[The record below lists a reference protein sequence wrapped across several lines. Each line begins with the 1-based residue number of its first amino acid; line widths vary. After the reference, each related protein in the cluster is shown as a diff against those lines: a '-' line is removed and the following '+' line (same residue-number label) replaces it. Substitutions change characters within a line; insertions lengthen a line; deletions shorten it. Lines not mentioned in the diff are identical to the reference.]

1 MRNRLLVLSAGVSLT
16 AAAIAGT
23 AGAATASAGRAA
35 RLGSRPPGSPSSA
48 PATYFDSRASAA
60 PRHASAAQAAAVR
73 GMVRAIGSGARITY
87 DPIFGTPRELLRY
100 GGYLTGPATGSAA
113 GVARAWLGA
122 HRAAFGLSAAGVRG
136 LVVSRDYTNPTSR
149 THVITFTQVFGG
161 LQAVFGG
168 RLNVAVTKN
177 GRILSFTGDPR
188 PSAGLSARPR
198 LSAAGAVT
206 AVARTAA
213 PRAAYR
219 AAVTGK
225 TGMWTRFGAGPFGG
239 PQYARAV
246 AFPAARSV
254 RPAYEVIFTAS
265 ASNMTDVAVDAVT
278 GKILYRQSLTANDS
292 FGPAGPA
299 ASHPAGTGTAPRPA
313 AVPAR
318 ATAAVK
324 GPAGLV
330 FPYYPGAPAAPSQVV
345 KSFKGSATASPAGWL
360 NPPVNG
366 QFTTQGNNVDD
377 HENWQATRPEP
388 NPFRPASP
396 SGQFLFTFVNNWGN
410 TNCAANSYQQDV
422 SQATTNLFYQHNRIH
437 DEYYSYGFTESAGNF
452 QNDDFGRG
460 GIGGDAVQGD
470 VQAGIQANPP
480 NLDNAN
486 FSTPPDGIPGV
497 TNMFLWETIP
507 GAFTAPCVDGD
518 NDLSVIQHEYTHG
531 MTNRMVGGGEVLGG
545 EQAGAMGEGWS
556 DWYALNHLFDAGLET
571 QPVEGIYVTANGTR
585 GIRNYSYASSPLNY
599 GDLGY
604 DIVGNEVHAD
614 GEIWTATLWQLREGL
629 IAQYGTAAGQKRAA
643 LLITAALPDTAPL
656 PSMLD
661 ARDGILTAD
670 QDLYH
675 GKDIPLIW
683 SVFANRGMGSLAG
696 TTGSNDPDPKPSFAS
711 PNTHVNGHLLVN
723 VVNQAG
729 QGVTG
734 VNVDIGDYEARVSP
748 SAITAGRTGQAFIN
762 MVPGTYDVTLQ
773 APGWGSRTIPGVTIT
788 AGAIT
793 SQVVTIQQNLASAAN
808 GATIAA
814 STGDDGT
821 NHATNLIDDTEG
833 TAWGNTATST
843 PQDQTGSVT
852 VALSPTLDTAGT
864 LISTVRLGAYP
875 GIGLPRFGSAKNYT
889 IEVSD
894 DGTTWTT
901 AATGTVHS
909 DPPRPVAPELNYQT
923 ITLGTPVHA
932 NFVRLDVT
940 DSQGPVTELSVGDLQ
955 VFAGTP

>member
-1 MRNRLLVLSAGVSLT
+1 MRNRLLVLSVGTSLV

-23 AGAATASAGRAA
+23 AGAATASAGQATRLAA
-35 RLGSRPPGSPSSA
+35 QPPGSVSST

-60 PRHASAAQAAAVR
+60 PLHATAAQTAAVR
-73 GMVRAIGSGARITY
+73 SMVREIGSGARITY
-87 DPIFGTPRELLRY
+87 DPIFGTPRQLLRY
-100 GGYLTGPATGSAA
+100 GGYLTGPTRGSAV
-113 GVARAWLGA
+113 GVARAWLNA
-122 HRAAFGLSAAGVRG
+122 HRTAFGLSAAGVRG
-136 LVVSRDYTNPTSR
+136 LVVSRNYTNPASR

-161 LQAVFGG
+161 LQAVAGG
-168 RLNVAVTKN
+168 RLNVAVTRD
-177 GRILSFTGDPR
+177 GRILNFTGSPR
-188 PSAGLSARPR
+188 PSAGLSVRPR
-198 LSAAGAVT
+198 LSAASAVV
-206 AVARTAA
+206 AVAHSAA

-219 AAVTGK
+219 AAITGK
-225 TGMWTRFGAGPFGG
+225 TGIWTRFGAGPFGG

-246 AFPAARSV
+246 AFPTARSV

-265 ASNMTDVAVDAVT
+265 ASNMMDVVVDAVT
-278 GKILYRQSLTANDS
+278 GKVLFRQSLTANDAL
-292 FGPAGPA
+292 GDR
-299 ASHPAGTGTAPRPA
+299 GTAA
-313 AVPAR
+313 KT
-318 ATAAVK
+318 TAAATNP
-324 GPAGLV
+324 GGLV
-330 FPYYPGAPAAPSQVV
+330 FLYYPGAPTSPSQVV
-345 KSFKGSATASPAGWL
+345 KPFTGNATASPAGWL
-360 NPPVNG
+360 NPPVSG
-366 QFTTQGNNVDD
+366 VFTTQGNNVDD
-377 HENWQATRPEP
+377 HENWQGTRPEP
-388 NPFRPASP
+388 NPFRPTSAN
-396 SGQFLFTFVNNWGN
+396 GRFLFTFVNNWGN

-437 DEYYSYGFTESAGNF
+437 DEYYGYGFTESAGNF

-460 GIGGDAVQGD
+460 GIGADAVQGD

-486 FSTPPDGIPGV
+486 FSTPPDGLPGV

-507 GAFTAPCVDGD
+507 GAFIAPCVDGD
-518 NDLSVIQHEYTHG
+518 NDLAVIQHEYTHG

-571 QPVEGIYVTANGTR
+571 QPIEGIYVTANGTR
-585 GIRNYSYASSPLNY
+585 GIRNYNYDDSPLNY

-629 IAQYGTAAGQKRAA
+629 IAKYGKTAGQKRAA

-683 SVFANRGMGSLAG
+683 SVFANRGMGSSAG
-696 TTGSNDPDPKPSFAS
+696 TTGSNDPDPKPSFAN
-711 PNTHVNGHLLVN
+711 PNTNANGHLLLN

-729 QGVTG
+729 QGITG
-734 VNVDIGDYEARVSP
+734 VNVDIGDYEARVTP
-748 SAITAGRTGQAFIN
+748 SAVTAGRTGQAFIN

-773 APGWGSRTIPGVTIT
+773 APGWGSRTLTGVTIT
-788 AGAIT
+788 AGQIT
-793 SQVVTIQQNLASAAN
+793 GQVVTIQQNLASATN

-814 STGDDGT
+814 SSGDDGT

-833 TAWGNTATST
+833 TAWGNTPTAAA
-843 PQDQTGSVT
+843 QDQTGSVT
-852 VALSPTLDTAGT
+852 VALSPTLDTAST
-864 LISTVRLGAYP
+864 LISTIRLGAYT
-875 GIGLPRFGSAKNYT
+875 GIGLPRFGSIKSYT

-894 DGTTWTT
+894 DGTTWST

-923 ITLGTPVHA
+923 ITLATPVHA
-932 NFVRLDVT
+932 NFVRLDVNDT
-940 DSQGPVTELSVGDLQ
+940 QGPVTELSAGDLQ

>member
-1 MRNRLLVLSAGVSLT
+1 MRNRLLVLPVGISLV

-23 AGAATASAGRAA
+23 AGAATASAGQAI
-35 RLGSRPPGSPSSA
+35 RLGARPPGSAPAA
-48 PATYFDSRASAA
+48 PATFFDSRVSAA
-60 PRHASAAQAAAVR
+60 PRHATAAESAAVR
-73 GMVRAIGSGARITY
+73 AMLHGIGSGARITY
-87 DPIFGTPRELLRY
+87 DPLFGTPRELLRY
-100 GGYLTGPATGSAA
+100 GGYLTGPAKGSAV

-122 HRAAFGLSAAGVRG
+122 HRVAFGLSAAGVRG

-161 LQAVFGG
+161 LQGVFGG
-168 RLNVAVTKN
+168 RLNVAVTST
-177 GRILSFTGDPR
+177 GRILNFTGDPR

-206 AVARTAA
+206 AVARSAA
-213 PRAAYR
+213 PRTAYR

-225 TGMWTRFGAGPFGG
+225 TGMWTRFAAGPFGG
-239 PQYARAV
+239 PQYARAA
-246 AFPAARSV
+246 AFPTARSV

-278 GKILYRQSLTANDS
+278 GKVLYRQSLTANDALGDRGS
-292 FGPAGPA
+292 
-299 ASHPAGTGTAPRPA
+299 
-313 AVPAR
+313 PAR
-318 ATAAVK
+318 TTAAAT
-324 GPAGLV
+324 GPGGLV
-330 FPYYPGAPAAPSQVV
+330 FLYYPGAPASPGQVV
-345 KSFKGSATASPAGWL
+345 KSFQGNATASPAGWL
-360 NPPVNG
+360 NPAVNG
-366 QFTTQGNNVDD
+366 VFTTQGNNVDD
-377 HENWQATRPEP
+377 HENWQGTRPEP
-388 NPFRPASP
+388 NPFRPVSAN
-396 SGQFLFTFVNNWGN
+396 GRFLFTFVNNWGN

-460 GIGGDAVQGD
+460 GIAGDAVQGD

-507 GAFTAPCVDGD
+507 GAFIAPCVDGD
-518 NDLSVIQHEYTHG
+518 NDLAVIQHEYTHG

-571 QPVEGIYVTANGTR
+571 QPIEGIYVTGNATR
-585 GIRNYSYASSPLNY
+585 GIRNYNYAGSPLNY

-614 GEIWTATLWQLREGL
+614 GEIWTATLWQLRQGL
-629 IAQYGTAAGQKRAA
+629 IAQYGTTAGQKRAA
-643 LLITAALPDTAPL
+643 LLITAALPDTTPL

-661 ARDGILTAD
+661 GRDGILTAD

-683 SVFANRGMGSLAG
+683 SVFAGRGMGSQAG
-696 TTGSNDPDPKPSFAS
+696 TTGSTDPDPKPSFAS
-711 PNTHVNGHLLVN
+711 PNTHANGHLLLN

-729 QGVTG
+729 QGITG
-734 VNVDIGDYEARVSP
+734 VNVDIGDYEARVTP

-773 APGWGSRTIPGVTIT
+773 APGWGSRTITGVTIT

-793 SQVVTIQQNLASAAN
+793 SQVVTVQQNLASAAN
-808 GATIAA
+808 GATIAT

-833 TAWGNTATST
+833 TAWGNTPTST

-852 VALSPTLDTAGT
+852 VALSPALDTAST
-864 LISTVRLGAYP
+864 LISTIRLGAYP
-875 GIGLPRFGSAKNYT
+875 GIGQPRFGSIKNYT

-894 DGTTWTT
+894 DGTTWST
-901 AATGTVHS
+901 AATGTVQA

-923 ITLGTPVHA
+923 ITLATPVHA
-932 NFVRLDVT
+932 NFVRLDVSDT
-940 DSQGPVTELSVGDLQ
+940 QGPVSELSAGDLQ